1 MPRRLAFLALL
12 ALAALSTAARAEPAA
27 DFYLA
32 PDGNDAWSGR
42 RDRPDDAR
50 SDGPVASF
58 ARAQQLV
65 RRLQAEQP
73 RRQRPI
79 VVALRGGT
87 YWLRQPIAFGPADSG
102 TPAAPVVYR
111 AYEGERPVLSGGARV
126 SGWKAAERR
135 WQAVLDD
142 VKRGRW
148 SFAQLFVDDQR
159 RPRPRL
165 PKRGYHHIERP
176 VRPRPGPAGAAP
188 TASASPATSSAPTGP
203 TWPTSR
209 S

>member
-1 MPRRLAFLALL
+1 MQRRLALLSVL
-12 ALAALSTAARAEPAA
+12 ALAALSAGAVRAGTAA

-42 RDRPDDAR
+42 RDWPDAAR

-65 RRLQAEQP
+65 RRLQAEEP

-87 YWLRQPIAFGPADSG
+87 YWLDRPIVFDPTDSG
-102 TPAAPVVYR
+102 TPTAPVVYQ
-111 AYEGERPVLSGGARV
+111 AYGDERPVLSGGIRIT
-126 SGWKAAERR
+126 GWKVVGGR

-142 VKRGRW
+142 VKSGRW

-165 PKRGYHHIERP
+165 PKQG
-176 VRPRPGPAGAAP
+176 
-188 TASASPATSSAPTGP
+188 
-203 TWPTSR
+203 
-209 S
+209 